1 MVTGKTRTNN
11 RTIRSSF
18 ILKIKIKSWLN
29 TTRNH
34 NGRVL
39 ETLLE
44 QLSILDKEPL
54 FTAVAE
60 TKKSFSS

>member
-44 QLSILDKEPL
+44 QMSIHDKEPL